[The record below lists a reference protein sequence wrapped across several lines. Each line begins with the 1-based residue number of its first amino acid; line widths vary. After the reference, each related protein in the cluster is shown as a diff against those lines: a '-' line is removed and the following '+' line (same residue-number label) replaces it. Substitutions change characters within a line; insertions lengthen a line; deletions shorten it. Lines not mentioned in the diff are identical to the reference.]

1 MTNSTL
7 KLLCVLAHPDDE
19 SLGTGGILAKYSAE
33 GVETYL
39 LTATRGERGWTGK
52 PEDNP
57 GLEALGR
64 IREAELRA
72 AAAILG
78 LREVTF
84 LDYLDGD
91 VDQADPAEAIQRI
104 ATHIRRVRPQVVVTF
119 SPDGYYGHPDHIA
132 TAQFATAALIC
143 AADASYAC
151 PGHEIPHRVAKLYYT
166 LDSKETMTLIQTY
179 VGRFAM
185 TVDGVE
191 RGHVGWEEWAIT
203 TRIDATA
210 YWRTV
215 WQAAQCH
222 QSQMA
227 GLYEQLTG
235 APEAAHRQ
243 WWGEQTFYR
252 AYSLVNGGREVEDDL
267 FAGLRE
273 ST

>member
-1 MTNSTL
+1 MANSKL
-7 KLLCVLAHPDDE
+7 KLMCVLAHPDDE

-39 LTATRGERGWTGK
+39 LTATRGERGWPGK

-78 LREVTF
+78 LREVVF

-91 VDQADPAEAIQRI
+91 VDQANPAEAIQRI

-119 SPDGYYGHPDHIA
+119 APDGYYGHPDHIA
-132 TAQFATAALIC
+132 TSQLTTAALLC
-143 AADASYAC
+143 AADAAYTC
-151 PGHEIPHRVAKLYYT
+151 PGHEPPHTVAKLYYAV
-166 LDSKETMTLIQTY
+166 DSQTTMAVVQQYI
-179 VGRFAM
+179 GRFAM
-185 TVDGVE
+185 MVDGVE

-210 YWRTV
+210 YWQTV
-215 WQAAQCH
+215 WQAALCH
-222 QSQMA
+222 HSQLV
-227 GLYEQLTG
+227 GFYEQLSR
-235 APEAAHRQ
+235 APESAHQQ
-243 WWGEQTFYR
+243 WFGEQTFYR
-252 AYSLVNGGREVEDDL
+252 AYSLVNGGRQVEDDL
-267 FAGLRE
+267 FAGLR
-273 ST
+273 